1 MASMA
6 LHPGEPHY
14 EQALSELFNGNAA
27 ACNPQ
32 LVFQPRDVAEVV
44 EAVQQARR
52 QRLP

>member
-6 LHPGEPHY
+6 LHPGEPRY

-32 LVFQPRDVAEVV
+32 LVLQPRYVSEFV
-44 EAVQQARR
+44 
-52 QRLP
+52 